1 MTMPERFDPPGECPV
16 CGAEVSAG
24 AKACPE
30 CGACPGTGWSEQ
42 AAYDAL
48 GLPDAEFDHAAFV
61 AEELEPRRFGQS
73 RPRWMI
79 VTAAG
84 LILLLLIWLLA

>member
-1 MTMPERFDPPGECPV
+1 VPRPKRVRNAAPATDP
-16 CGAEVSAG
+16 AG
-24 AKACPE
+24 AK
-30 CGACPGTGWSEQ
+30 Q

-48 GLPDAEFDHAAFV
+48 GLPDAEFDHATFV
-61 AEELEPRRFGQS
+61 AEELEPPRFGQG

-84 LILLLLIWLLA
+84 LILLLLLWLLA